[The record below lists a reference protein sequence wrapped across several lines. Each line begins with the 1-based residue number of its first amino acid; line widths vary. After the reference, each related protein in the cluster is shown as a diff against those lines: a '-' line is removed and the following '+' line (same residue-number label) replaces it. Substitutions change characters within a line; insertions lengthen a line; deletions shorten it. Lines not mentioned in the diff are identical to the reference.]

1 MISNN
6 FSVDIQKILEP
17 KENPLESSQ
26 NERIIDLGLSL
37 EKLVLTM
44 NNAIRGLLTTFY
56 SATVLSCI
64 LISSQLTTTLKAD
77 DFSCSNER
85 KIILCGYI
93 FSSLMYL
100 TRLYFLMDSGQR
112 LGTSINQSKR
122 ALEEHTL
129 ANESAFVLTTH
140 YSEKLKVLQKRL
152 DTYQLVHPIS
162 PYSMYNLSRK
172 TFYSTLA
179 LIITYIVIL
188 IKLRD
193 GPNQGSDDSIGSCIL
208 QAKLESKAIQE
219 SKEDILKMIKI
230 NISKKLN
237 SPFKDE

>member
-1 MISNN
+1 MMIFYN
-6 FSVDIQKILEP
+6 FSVDVQKILEP
-17 KENPLESSQ
+17 KESPLESSQ

-44 NNAIRGLLTTFY
+44 NNTIRELLTTFY
-56 SATVLSCI
+56 TATVLSCI

-193 GPNQGSDDSIGSCIL
+193 DPNQGSDDSIGSCIL
-208 QAKLESKAIQE
+208 
-219 SKEDILKMIKI
+219 
-230 NISKKLN
+230 
-237 SPFKDE
+237 

>member
-1 MISNN
+1 MYFSIELLMISNN
-6 FSVDIQKILEP
+6 FSLDVQKILEA

-26 NERIIDLGLSL
+26 GERIIDLGLSL

-100 TRLYFLMDSGQR
+100 TRLYFVMESGQR

-122 ALEEHTL
+122 HLL
-129 ANESAFVLTTH
+129 K
-140 YSEKLKVLQKRL
+140 SELHE
-152 DTYQLVHPIS
+152 T
-162 PYSMYNLSRK
+162 NK
-172 TFYSTLA
+172 T
-179 LIITYIVIL
+179 
-188 IKLRD
+188 
-193 GPNQGSDDSIGSCIL
+193 P
-208 QAKLESKAIQE
+208 
-219 SKEDILKMIKI
+219 
-230 NISKKLN
+230 LN
-237 SPFKDE
+237 ST